1 MKNFFLT
8 ILLTWLTYT
17 DLASGPGIYD
27 KLIISKDTFLIK
39 ESPLYQLFQKK
50 NIYQNALWSGISDYV
65 PGWGKSF
72 IGIWEIKSDSL
83 FLNKILLISSE
94 GTICTKNIIHH
105 CFLSEKIK
113 NEQIF
118 ADWYAGDL
126 ISPKGKELFYCSNS
140 EEYIYESDMIYEIK
154 NGLLTKYDLYD
165 NSKSKNSEYF
175 DNPTLLNN
183 FIYSNI
189 HWERIKSEIDINTK
203 KVICQIVS
211 CDEYGRID
219 SVLFIRGGSPAL
231 NEEAFM
237 AIKSIPHVQIT
248 YKKGIPKYWPFLIQV
263 DFSIENYKK
272 YGNAN

>member
-1 MKNFFLT
+1 MKSFLLT
-8 ILLTWLTYT
+8 ILLTGLSVAG
-17 DLASGPGIYD
+17 LATGPGIYD

-50 NIYQNALWSGISDYV
+50 NIYQNALCTGISDYV
-65 PGWGKSF
+65 PSWGKSF
-72 IGIWEIKSDSL
+72 IGIWEIKNDSL

-94 GTICTKNIIHH
+94 GTICTKNIIHN

-126 ISPKGKELFYCSNS
+126 VSPKGKELFYCSSS

-154 NGLLTKYDLYD
+154 DGLLAKYDLYD

-175 DNPTLLNN
+175 DNPSLLKNL
-183 FIYSNI
+183 IYSNI
-189 HWERIKSEIDINTK
+189 HWERIKSEIDKNAK

-211 CDEYGRID
+211 CDKNGRID
-219 SVLFIRGGSPAL
+219 SVLFVRGGSPAL
-231 NEEAFM
+231 NEEAIM

-248 YKKGIPKYWPFLIQV
+248 YKKGKPIYWPFLIAV
-263 DFSIENYKK
+263 DFSMENYKK